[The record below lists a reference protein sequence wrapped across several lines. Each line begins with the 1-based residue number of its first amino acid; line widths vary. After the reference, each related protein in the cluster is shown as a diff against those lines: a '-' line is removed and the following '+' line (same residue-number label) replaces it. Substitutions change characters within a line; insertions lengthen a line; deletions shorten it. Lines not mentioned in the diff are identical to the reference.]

1 MCVICHCI
9 CARARQQRVQDN
21 IMSRNAHQK
30 GGLVR
35 TFFQPNFEHVGQ
47 TERAVQLY
55 LDPEPQSL
63 KSKP

>member
-1 MCVICHCI
+1 
-9 CARARQQRVQDN
+9 
-21 IMSRNAHQK
+21 MSRNSHQK

-63 KSKP
+63 KSEP